1 VADLV
6 LNHQEQSWILFE
18 GENLVGRSLAN
29 AVSID
34 LKGVSR
40 RHCKVT
46 ISGEQITLEDLG
58 SRFGTFVNGKLVKE
72 ATLQPGDNFR
82 IGDAQ
87 LVLSMTDQP
96 PGEAP
101 QPAAAAT
108 EVQAE
113 DTPAGEEDPGLT
125 SEPEAAGQDDVVF
138 CPECGLP
145 NVPSD
150 AQCFNCDTELP
161 GDESTPQ

>member
-34 LKGVSR
+34 LKGISR
-40 RHCKVT
+40 RHCKIT
-46 ISGEQITLEDLG
+46 ISGEQATIEDLG
-58 SRFGTFVNGKLVKE
+58 SRFGTFVNGKLIKE
-72 ATLQPGDNFR
+72 GTLQPGDSIR

-87 LVLSMTDQP
+87 LVLSTTDQP
-96 PGEAP
+96 PGQAP
-101 QPAAAAT
+101 QPAATEAAQT
-108 EVQAE
+108 AQ
-113 DTPAGEEDPGLT
+113 EDPGLT
-125 SEPEAAGQDDVVF
+125 SEPEAVGQDDVVF

-150 AQCFNCDTELP
+150 AQCFNCGAELAAN
-161 GDESTPQ
+161 EATPQ